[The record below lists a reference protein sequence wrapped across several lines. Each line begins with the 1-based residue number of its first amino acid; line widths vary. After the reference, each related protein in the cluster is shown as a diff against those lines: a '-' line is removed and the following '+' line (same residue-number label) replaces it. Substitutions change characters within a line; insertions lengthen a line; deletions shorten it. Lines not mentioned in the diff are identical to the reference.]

1 MVLESSRRRIQAE
14 CSIQIPGVG
23 VAAALALVQ
32 RRRARAPGIV
42 LCLPTCI
49 CGILGVWSFVQVCLT
64 SYFLEGSHDLRHQK
78 SSQSGST
85 CGVRS
90 PSPRCHPDSK
100 TPVVVVVGG
109 GGGCCAACELQP
121 TFWLILW
128 DSIVDCGLPAVS
140 LSR

>member
-1 MVLESSRRRIQAE
+1 
-14 CSIQIPGVG
+14 
-23 VAAALALVQ
+23 
-32 RRRARAPGIV
+32 
-42 LCLPTCI
+42 
-49 CGILGVWSFVQVCLT
+49 VCLT
-64 SYFLEGSHDLRHQK
+64 SYFLEGSHDLRHRK

-100 TPVVVVVGG
+100 TPVVVVVVGG

-140 LSR
+140 VEKRTFAGFGEGILGTEIGCAQNAGVALDGF